1 MTSIDPDQRVAD
13 YRAQLP
19 AHLSPARRPRRLRT
33 TEAMR
38 SLVRETTLRPSD
50 LVLPMFVRE
59 GIDAPVPITSMPGVV
74 QHTEDSL
81 LEAARE
87 AADRGVGGIILFG
100 VPATKDAV
108 GSAASDPDSFVN
120 RAIARLAQEIGE
132 DLVIMADLCL
142 DEFTDHGHCGILD
155 SRGRV
160 DNDAT
165 LVRYREIALAQARA
179 GVHMIGPSGM
189 MDGQIA
195 AIRDALDE
203 GGFEDVSIFAYSA
216 KYSSAFY
223 GPFREAVD
231 SSLEG
236 DRRTYQQ
243 DPANGGE
250 ARLEVELDVDEGADL
265 VMVKPGMPYLDV
277 LRDIAESSPVPVGS
291 YQISGEYAMIEAAS
305 ANGWIDRDRAIM
317 ESLLGFKRA
326 GASMILTY
334 WASEV
339 AGWIRDGLPAHLR
352 PFV

>member
-1 MTSIDPDQRVAD
+1 MTDIHADQTVASL
-13 YRAQLP
+13 RAKLP
-19 AHLSPARRPRRLRT
+19 PHLAPIQRPRRLRT
-33 TEAMR
+33 TAAMR
-38 SLVRETTLRPSD
+38 SLVRETSLRAGD

-59 GIDAPVPITSMPGVV
+59 GIDAPVPLASMPGVV

-81 LEAARE
+81 VAAARE
-87 AADRGVGGIILFG
+87 AADRGVGGLILFG
-100 VPATKDAV
+100 VPETKDGV

-120 RAIARLAQEIGE
+120 RAIARLREEIA
-132 DLVIMADLCL
+132 DDMVIMADLCL
-142 DEFTDHGHCGILD
+142 DEFTDHGHCGVLD
-155 SRGRV
+155 SRGVV

-165 LVRYREIALAQARA
+165 LVRYREIALAQAQA

-195 AIRDALDE
+195 AIRDALDDA
-203 GGFEDVSIFAYSA
+203 GFQETSIFAYSA
-216 KYSSAFY
+216 KYASAFY

-231 SSLEG
+231 SSLVG
-236 DRRTYQQ
+236 DRKTYQQ
-243 DPANGGE
+243 DPANGAE
-250 ARLEVELDVDEGADL
+250 AQQEVALDIAEGADL

-277 LRDIAESSPVPVGS
+277 LRDIAETSPVPVGT

-326 GASMILTY
+326 GASVILTY

-339 AGWIRDGLPAHLR
+339 AGWMQDGLPEHLR
-352 PFV
+352 QFV